1 MSENPD
7 LLSVKDFSAK
17 YNLGRRTIYRLL
29 QDGVLPKIVFNQR
42 TIRIPAEEADLVL
55 KKLTQHS
62 LVKGGQL

>member
-1 MSENPD
+1 MPEEAE
-7 LLSVKDFSAK
+7 LLSVGNFSIK
-17 YNLGRRTIYRLL
+17 KNIPKRTVYRLL

-62 LVKGGQL
+62 LVKGKY